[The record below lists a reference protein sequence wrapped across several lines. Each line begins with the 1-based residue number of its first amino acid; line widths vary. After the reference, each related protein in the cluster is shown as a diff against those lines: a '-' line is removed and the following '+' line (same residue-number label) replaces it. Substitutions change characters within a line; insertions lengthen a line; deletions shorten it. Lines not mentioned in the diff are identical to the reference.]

1 MIIIRIV
8 DATSPAINIS
18 ADMFRPVAKAR
29 IASFASSPNSAR
41 KVS

>member
-8 DATSPAINIS
+8 DATAPAKNIS
-18 ADMFRPVAKAR
+18 ADVFRPVAKAR
-29 IASFASSPNSAR
+29 IASCASSPNSVR